1 MLAIALALGASICW
15 GSGDFLGGLTTRRAS
30 LWAVIV
36 GSQAVGLVGA
46 TLVVVL
52 AGHGWPGLHAVWPV
66 LLGGLASV
74 VAISCFYKALAIGS
88 MSIVAPI
95 SATNALIP
103 FLVGLATGERPS
115 AAQLAGVALAAAI
128 VLALTAA
135 VAMGLVLVG
144 YDATARYDALWAMLG
159 GRISS
164 VVVFALVFLVLRPR
178 LEMRRSALPFIVA
191 VGLLDTG
198 ANGLF
203 ALATTQGYL
212 SLVSVLGA
220 VYPVVTVLL
229 AYGLLRERIA
239 PHQMVGAVGPL
250 AGIALYARAAADPDL
265 AWACTGAGRMMR
277 SPTVFED
284 VGKTVCTTNCAW
296 SATERM
302 VGALVEHLGEPA
314 PGAPP
319 GSSAG
324 RAFPAAERMAEAEEG
339 FYREVARAGY
349 RGPRL
354 RALALAVA
362 AGELD
367 LEALLVTPPAELPDD
382 ETERRLLELPGVG
395 PYAAAHVMML
405 VGRHSRLILDSWTR
419 PKYAR
424 LMGKPPGK
432 LVADRTIGRRF
443 GAYGAHAG
451 R

>member
-115 AAQLAGVALAAAI
+115 AAQLAGVALAAAGVLLVASERARAGDTIGVAALPNEPAVEPMAVMAAGTAAHVPRRNQRRAI

-164 VVVFALVFLVLRPR
+164 VVVFAVVFLVLRPR

-239 PHQMVGAVGPL
+239 PHQMVGAVGTL
-250 AGIALYARAAADPDL
+250 AGIALI
-265 AWACTGAGRMMR
+265 
-277 SPTVFED
+277 
-284 VGKTVCTTNCAW
+284 
-296 SATERM
+296 
-302 VGALVEHLGEPA
+302 
-314 PGAPP
+314 
-319 GSSAG
+319 
-324 RAFPAAERMAEAEEG
+324 
-339 FYREVARAGY
+339 
-349 RGPRL
+349 
-354 RALALAVA
+354 A
-362 AGELD
+362 AG
-367 LEALLVTPPAELPDD
+367 
-382 ETERRLLELPGVG
+382 
-395 PYAAAHVMML
+395 
-405 VGRHSRLILDSWTR
+405 
-419 PKYAR
+419 
-424 LMGKPPGK
+424 
-432 LVADRTIGRRF
+432 
-443 GAYGAHAG
+443 
-451 R
+451 

>member
-1 MLAIALALGASICW
+1 MLAIALALGASLCW

-36 GSQAVGLVGA
+36 GSQAVGLTGA

-74 VAISCFYKALAIGS
+74 VAISCIYKALAIGS

-95 SATNALIP
+95 GATNAMIL
-103 FLVGLATGERPS
+103 FLVGIATGERPTT
-115 AAQLAGVALAAAI
+115 AQLAGVALAAAGVLLVTSERARGGDIVGVAALPNEPAVEPAAVIAAGTAAHVPRRNQRRAI

-164 VVVFALVFLVLRPR
+164 VIVFTALLVVLRPR

-239 PHQMVGAVGPL
+239 PHQVVGAVGTL
-250 AGIALYARAAADPDL
+250 AGIALI
-265 AWACTGAGRMMR
+265 TAG
-277 SPTVFED
+277 
-284 VGKTVCTTNCAW
+284 
-296 SATERM
+296 
-302 VGALVEHLGEPA
+302 
-314 PGAPP
+314 
-319 GSSAG
+319 
-324 RAFPAAERMAEAEEG
+324 
-339 FYREVARAGY
+339 
-349 RGPRL
+349 
-354 RALALAVA
+354 
-362 AGELD
+362 
-367 LEALLVTPPAELPDD
+367 
-382 ETERRLLELPGVG
+382 
-395 PYAAAHVMML
+395 
-405 VGRHSRLILDSWTR
+405 
-419 PKYAR
+419 
-424 LMGKPPGK
+424 
-432 LVADRTIGRRF
+432 
-443 GAYGAHAG
+443 
-451 R
+451 

>member
-46 TLVVVL
+46 TLVIVL

-103 FLVGLATGERPS
+103 FLVGLAVGERPS
-115 AAQLAGVALAAAI
+115 TAQLAGVALAAAGVLLVASERARAGDTIGVAALPNEPAVEPMAVMAAGTAAHVPRRNQRRAI

-135 VAMGLVLVG
+135 VAMGLVLVS

-164 VVVFALVFLVLRPR
+164 VVVFAVVFLVLRPH

-239 PHQMVGAVGPL
+239 AHQMVGAVGTL
-250 AGIALYARAAADPDL
+250 AGIALI
-265 AWACTGAGRMMR
+265 
-277 SPTVFED
+277 
-284 VGKTVCTTNCAW
+284 
-296 SATERM
+296 
-302 VGALVEHLGEPA
+302 
-314 PGAPP
+314 
-319 GSSAG
+319 
-324 RAFPAAERMAEAEEG
+324 
-339 FYREVARAGY
+339 
-349 RGPRL
+349 
-354 RALALAVA
+354 A
-362 AGELD
+362 AG
-367 LEALLVTPPAELPDD
+367 
-382 ETERRLLELPGVG
+382 
-395 PYAAAHVMML
+395 
-405 VGRHSRLILDSWTR
+405 
-419 PKYAR
+419 
-424 LMGKPPGK
+424 
-432 LVADRTIGRRF
+432 
-443 GAYGAHAG
+443 
-451 R
+451 

>member
-46 TLVVVL
+46 TLVIVL

-103 FLVGLATGERPS
+103 FLVGLAVGERPS
-115 AAQLAGVALAAAI
+115 TAQLAGVALAAAGVLLVASERARAGDTIGVAALPNEPAVEPMAVMAAGTAAHVPRRNQRRAI

-164 VVVFALVFLVLRPR
+164 VVVFAVVFLVLRPH

-239 PHQMVGAVGPL
+239 PHQMVGAVGTL
-250 AGIALYARAAADPDL
+250 AGIALI
-265 AWACTGAGRMMR
+265 
-277 SPTVFED
+277 
-284 VGKTVCTTNCAW
+284 
-296 SATERM
+296 
-302 VGALVEHLGEPA
+302 
-314 PGAPP
+314 
-319 GSSAG
+319 
-324 RAFPAAERMAEAEEG
+324 
-339 FYREVARAGY
+339 
-349 RGPRL
+349 
-354 RALALAVA
+354 A
-362 AGELD
+362 AG
-367 LEALLVTPPAELPDD
+367 
-382 ETERRLLELPGVG
+382 
-395 PYAAAHVMML
+395 
-405 VGRHSRLILDSWTR
+405 
-419 PKYAR
+419 
-424 LMGKPPGK
+424 
-432 LVADRTIGRRF
+432 
-443 GAYGAHAG
+443 
-451 R
+451 

>member
-115 AAQLAGVALAAAI
+115 AAQLAGVALAAAGVLLVASERARAGDTIGVAALPNEPAVEPTAVMAAGNATHVPRRNQRRAI

-239 PHQMVGAVGPL
+239 PHQMVGAVGTL
-250 AGIALYARAAADPDL
+250 AGIALI
-265 AWACTGAGRMMR
+265 
-277 SPTVFED
+277 
-284 VGKTVCTTNCAW
+284 
-296 SATERM
+296 
-302 VGALVEHLGEPA
+302 
-314 PGAPP
+314 
-319 GSSAG
+319 
-324 RAFPAAERMAEAEEG
+324 
-339 FYREVARAGY
+339 
-349 RGPRL
+349 
-354 RALALAVA
+354 A
-362 AGELD
+362 AG
-367 LEALLVTPPAELPDD
+367 
-382 ETERRLLELPGVG
+382 
-395 PYAAAHVMML
+395 
-405 VGRHSRLILDSWTR
+405 
-419 PKYAR
+419 
-424 LMGKPPGK
+424 
-432 LVADRTIGRRF
+432 
-443 GAYGAHAG
+443 
-451 R
+451 